1 MSLKQFVHFP
11 IKHLCN
17 RQYFIT
23 CAFTEIMTI
32 HLQKQHIKLKICIK
46 KKKPKVL
53 LIINKFD
60 SYKIKHREQHI
71 TRIEKYL
78 CHTRCQSL

>member
-1 MSLKQFVHFP
+1 M
-11 IKHLCN
+11 
-17 RQYFIT
+17 
-23 CAFTEIMTI
+23 
-32 HLQKQHIKLKICIK
+32 
-46 KKKPKVL
+46 L

-78 CHTRCQSL
+78 CHLRDVSLCDF

>member
-1 MSLKQFVHFP
+1 MANGNYNPSSQKTHV
-11 IKHLCN
+11 IKNMYKKKHL
-17 RQYFIT
+17 I
-23 CAFTEIMTI
+23 
-32 HLQKQHIKLKICIK
+32 
-46 KKKPKVL
+46 VL
-53 LIINKFD
+53 LINKFD

>member
-11 IKHLCN
+11 IQHLCN

-23 CAFTEIMTI
+23 CAFMEMTI
-32 HLQKQHIKLKICIK
+32 HLQNKTHKIKNMY